1 MTSYVVKKRD
11 AYWPSKAM
19 KDIAWVNDEKI
30 YRHAE
35 ENPVKFWSKLA
46 RGGITWE
53 KIWDEKNTYTQK
65 LPYFWWFKGAKLNF
79 CFNALDRHYDNP
91 DKIDKTALIWVPEPI
106 KEKTVKLTYRQLYEK
121 VNKFANVLKK
131 QGVKKGDR
139 VAIYLPLIP
148 EALISM
154 LACTRI
160 GAIHSVVFSAFSADA
175 LNARIIDGKAK
186 ILITSDGY
194 YRKGKA
200 EDLIKKAKQAAKKTT
215 IEKIIVVNRINKK
228 YFGRN
233 LTDFNS
239 ELKNADSFCKPEVM
253 NSEDPLFILY
263 TSGTTGKPK
272 GIVHDT
278 AGYAI
283 QAYQTCKWNFNLNR
297 GDIMWCTA
305 DIGWITGH
313 TYAFYGPLLAGATT
327 LIYEGSPDYPDP
339 SRWWK
344 IIEE

>member
-131 QGVKKGDR
+131 KGVKKGDR

-175 LNARIIDGKAK
+175 LNARILDGNAK
-186 ILITSDGY
+186 ILISCDGY
-194 YRKGKA
+194 YRRGEKEDMKNKVDEAIKGTK
-200 EDLIKKAKQAAKKTT
+200 LR
-215 IEKIIVVNRINKK
+215 KIIIVNRLNKNKK
-228 YFGRN
+228 YRGKF
-233 LTDFNS
+233 L
-239 ELKNADSFCKPEVM
+239 SFEKEMKKAQDYCKPETM

-263 TSGTTGKPK
+263 TSGCCHGNSLIQLKNGEVTKIK
-272 GIVHDT
+272 DIVD
-278 AGYAI
+278 
-283 QAYQTCKWNFNLNR
+283 NNLK
-297 GDIMWCTA
+297 
-305 DIGWITGH
+305 
-313 TYAFYGPLLAGATT
+313 
-327 LIYEGSPDYPDP
+327 S
-339 SRWWK
+339 K
-344 IIEE
+344 IINIDKDSINPLDDTITDLHKYPNNSKPGYWRRNYDNQRRN

>member
-139 VAIYLPLIP
+139 VAI
-148 EALISM
+148 
-154 LACTRI
+154 
-160 GAIHSVVFSAFSADA
+160 
-175 LNARIIDGKAK
+175 
-186 ILITSDGY
+186 
-194 YRKGKA
+194 
-200 EDLIKKAKQAAKKTT
+200 
-215 IEKIIVVNRINKK
+215 
-228 YFGRN
+228 
-233 LTDFNS
+233 
-239 ELKNADSFCKPEVM
+239 
-253 NSEDPLFILY
+253 
-263 TSGTTGKPK
+263 
-272 GIVHDT
+272 
-278 AGYAI
+278 
-283 QAYQTCKWNFNLNR
+283 
-297 GDIMWCTA
+297 
-305 DIGWITGH
+305 
-313 TYAFYGPLLAGATT
+313 
-327 LIYEGSPDYPDP
+327 
-339 SRWWK
+339 
-344 IIEE
+344 